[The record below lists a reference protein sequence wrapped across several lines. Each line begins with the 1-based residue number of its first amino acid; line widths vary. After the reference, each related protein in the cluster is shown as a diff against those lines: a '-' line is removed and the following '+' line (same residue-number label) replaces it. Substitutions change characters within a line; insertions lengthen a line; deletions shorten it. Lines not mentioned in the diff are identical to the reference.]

1 MTKPGKHPCCHV
13 IAGPNGAGK
22 STFALEYLP
31 TVAKC
36 SEFVNADLIAAGL
49 SPLRP
54 ASAALRAGRLVLER
68 IHELAK
74 ARKDF
79 GFETTL
85 SGQSYLPL
93 LRGLTAGGFRIVLYY
108 LWLPSSSFA
117 SKRVRGR
124 VLMGGHDIPRK
135 DIVRRYKRSLENLPQ
150 YCRIA
155 AELYLFDASTTPVR
169 LILSRTDADET
180 VHDPAVLKHIRL
192 T

>member
-1 MTKPGKHPCCHV
+1 MTVSGKHPCCHV
-13 IAGPNGAGK
+13 FAGPNGAGK
-22 STFALEYLP
+22 SIFALEYLP

-36 SEFVNADLIAAGL
+36 SEFVNADMIAAGL
-49 SPLRP
+49 APLHP

-68 IHELAK
+68 IHELGK

-93 LRGLTAGGFRIVLYY
+93 LRNLASGGFRIVLYY

-117 SKRVRGR
+117 ARRVKGR
-124 VLMGGHDIPRK
+124 VLMGGHTIPHK

-150 YCRIA
+150 YFRVA
-155 AELYLFDASTTPVR
+155 DEFYLFDASTTPVR

-180 VHDPAVLKHIRL
+180 VHDPAALKHIHL